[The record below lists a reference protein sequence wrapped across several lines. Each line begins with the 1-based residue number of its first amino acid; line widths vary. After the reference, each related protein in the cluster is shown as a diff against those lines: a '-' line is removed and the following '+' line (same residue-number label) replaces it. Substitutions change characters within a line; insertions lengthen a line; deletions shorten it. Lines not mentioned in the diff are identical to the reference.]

1 MMQHANQEDLMSHK
15 QVVLVTGAGRGI
27 GRAIVRALASPER
40 FIYIHYSTSEDSA
53 KALSEE
59 LAQEGKPSRTIQAD
73 LSDSE
78 AAKALIS
85 EIVEESGRL
94 DILVNNAGLTR
105 DQLTVRMSDEDY
117 DAVIQVNQKAQF
129 ILMREAAKIMMRKRW
144 GRIISISS
152 IVGLKGNAG
161 QINYAAS
168 KAAVIAMCKSLAQ
181 ELATRNVTV
190 NAVAPG
196 FIETDMT
203 AVLAEDVREHYLAT
217 IPMRRLG
224 KAEDVAAAVAFLAG
238 EEANYITGQ
247 TISVDGGMNL

>member
-1 MMQHANQEDLMSHK
+1 MSQK
-15 QVVLVTGAGRGI
+15 QVVLVTGGGRGI
-27 GRAIVRALASPER
+27 GRAIVRALASTER
-40 FIYIHYSTSEDSA
+40 FTYIHYSSSEDSA

-59 LAQEGKPSRTIQAD
+59 LVQAGRPSRTIRAD

-78 AAKALIS
+78 AAQALIR
-85 EIVEESGRL
+85 EIVSESGQL

-144 GRIISISS
+144 GRIINISS
-152 IVGLKGNAG
+152 VVGLKGNAG

-168 KAAVIAMCKSLAQ
+168 KAAVIAMGKSLAR

-190 NAVAPG
+190 NSVAPG

-203 AVLAEDVREHYLAT
+203 AVLREEVRADYLDT
-217 IPMRRLG
+217 IPMRRPG